1 MNMGNKLTDLS
12 NELTGIVQTLSPFV
26 VSVRARRHYPSSGLL
41 WTPGVIV
48 TADHTVQRDEDIG
61 VTFADGKTV
70 AATLV
75 GRDPGSDLA
84 VLRAEAPQPSGTQPG
99 RVESVQA
106 GELAIVLGR
115 STDSG
120 VNASLGIVSASSG
133 PWRTWRGGKLDAYI
147 RLDAKLFP
155 QSAGGAVANA
165 RGEIIGIAT
174 SVLSRIA
181 GLAIPV
187 STIKRVTDKLLEK
200 GFMPRG
206 YLGVGV
212 QPVRFSEEMQKKLS
226 ISSQGG
232 LMVLTVESGGPAD
245 NAGLL
250 IGDIVTGLGGASIE
264 QAEDL
269 QSYSDSGVIGKSVSI
284 KFVRGGVAKE
294 AMLTVGERPGRR
306 N

>member
-12 NELTGIVQTLSPFV
+12 NEIAGIVQGLSPFV
-26 VSVRARRHYPSSGLL
+26 VSVRARRHYPSSGFL
-41 WTPGVIV
+41 WSPDVIV
-48 TADHTVQRDEDIG
+48 TADHTIQRDEDIG

-70 AATLV
+70 GATLV
-75 GRDPGSDLA
+75 GRDPGSDVA
-84 VLRAEAPQPSGTQPG
+84 VLKVEAPAPSGAEPG
-99 RVESVQA
+99 RADTVQP
-106 GELAIVLGR
+106 GELALVLGR
-115 STDSG
+115 SADSG
-120 VNASLGIVSASSG
+120 VNASLGIVSATSG

-155 QSAGGAVANA
+155 QSSGGAVANA

-174 SVLSRIA
+174 SVLSRVA

-187 STIKRVTDKLLEK
+187 STLKRVTDKLLEK

-212 QPVRFSEEMQKKLS
+212 QPVYFSEEMQKRLS
-226 ISSQGG
+226 ISNQGG
-232 LMVLTVESGGPAD
+232 LMVLTVESNGPAD
-245 NAGLL
+245 KAGLL
-250 IGDIVTGLGGASIE
+250 IGDIVTGLGDVSIE

-269 QSYSDSGVIGKSVSI
+269 QSYSDSGVIGKSVKI
-284 KFVRGGVAKE
+284 KFIRGGVAKQS
-294 AMLTVGERPGRR
+294 MLTVGERPGRR